1 VIAVT
6 ADANRFLDALRE
18 RLAEFALSLHPE
30 KTRLIEFDAMRRKT
44 ASGAGS
50 ASRKPSTSSA
60 SSSSAVNRA

>member
-1 VIAVT
+1 MAVT

-44 ASGAGS
+44 ASGAGA

-60 SSSSAVNRA
+60 SSSSPP